1 MDVRWTCRYRSVVLL
16 LLSSQATIE
25 TGVLEMTRPIV
36 ALLAITGLLAFGG
49 EALGKGGGLTAA
61 EIEARGWAC
70 FPGDI
75 MIHCVHPNT
84 DLDALIAGELAS
96 VPSLNF
102 ALPDGR
108 RFLGTELL
116 IRADLGSSERPCR
129 QGTEPD
135 GTYEA
140 VDFGGAPGPE
150 YYSCHHDNAP

>member
-1 MDVRWTCRYRSVVLL
+1 MSSGARRAERKETVMKRFPLVL
-16 LLSSQATIE
+16 
-25 TGVLEMTRPIV
+25 VLC
-36 ALLAITGLLAFGG
+36 AAGLLILSAPVL
-49 EALGKGGGLTAA
+49 AKGNGLTQARV
-61 EIEARGWAC
+61 EARGWAC

-84 DLDALIAGELAS
+84 DIDALVAGELPS

-108 RFLGTELL
+108 RFLGTEILK
-116 IRADLGSSERPCR
+116 RADLGADDRPCR
-129 QGTEPD
+129 QGTEPN

-150 YYSCHHDNAP
+150 YYSCHHNNDL

>member
-1 MDVRWTCRYRSVVLL
+1 MKRIVVTF
-16 LLSSQATIE
+16 LLST
-25 TGVLEMTRPIV
+25 V
-36 ALLAITGLLAFGG
+36 ALLALSGAVHAKGNGLAQG
-49 EALGKGGGLTAA
+49 A
-61 EIEARGWAC
+61 IEARGWTC

-84 DLDALIAGELAS
+84 DLDALGAGQLAS

-102 ALPDGR
+102 SLPNGE
-108 RFLGTELL
+108 RFLGTEIL
-116 IRADLGSSERPCR
+116 IRADLGSDSRPCR

-150 YYSCHHDNAP
+150 YYSCHHNNG

>member
-1 MDVRWTCRYRSVVLL
+1 MKNVIL
-16 LLSSQATIE
+16 
-25 TGVLEMTRPIV
+25 GV
-36 ALLAITGLLAFGG
+36 ALVLVLAG
-49 EALGKGGGLTAA
+49 TAS
-61 EIEARGWAC
+61 ARGSGQTQARAEAHGWTC

-84 DLDALIAGELAS
+84 DLDALIEGGLPS

-102 ALPDGR
+102 GLPDGQ
-108 RFLGTELL
+108 RFLGTEILK
-116 IRADLGSSERPCR
+116 RADLGADDRPCR

-150 YYSCHHDNAP
+150 YYSCHHNNR

>member
-1 MDVRWTCRYRSVVLL
+1 M
-16 LLSSQATIE
+16 
-25 TGVLEMTRPIV
+25 
-36 ALLAITGLLAFGG
+36 
-49 EALGKGGGLTAA
+49 
-61 EIEARGWAC
+61 C

-84 DLDALIAGELAS
+84 NIDALVAGELPS

-102 ALPDGR
+102 ALPDGEL
-108 RFLGTELL
+108 FLGTEIL
-116 IRADLGSSERPCR
+116 IRADLGADDRPCG

-150 YYSCHHDNAP
+150 YYSCHHNNNL

>member
-1 MDVRWTCRYRSVVLL
+1 MKR
-16 LLSSQATIE
+16 
-25 TGVLEMTRPIV
+25 V
-36 ALLAITGLLAFGG
+36 ALVLALSALPLLIMSGTVLA
-49 EALGKGGGLTAA
+49 KGNGLTQANV
-61 EIEARGWAC
+61 EARGWAC

-84 DLDALIAGELAS
+84 DIDALIAGELPS

-102 ALPDGR
+102 ALPDGE
-108 RFLGTELL
+108 RFLGTEIL
-116 IRADLGSSERPCR
+116 IRADLGADDRPCR

-150 YYSCHHDNAP
+150 YYSCHHNNNL

>member
-1 MDVRWTCRYRSVVLL
+1 MRRLALALVLSAVTFL
-16 LLSSQATIE
+16 MVSGT
-25 TGVLEMTRPIV
+25 VL
-36 ALLAITGLLAFGG
+36 A
-49 EALGKGGGLTAA
+49 KGNGLTQAGV
-61 EIEARGWAC
+61 EARGWVC

-84 DLDALIAGELAS
+84 DLDALIAGELAT

-102 ALPDGR
+102 ALPSGD
-108 RFLGTELL
+108 RFLGTEIL
-116 IRADLGSSERPCR
+116 IRADLGTDDRPCR

-150 YYSCHHDNAP
+150 YYSCHHNNEL